1 MGGPSQGPRR
11 SGPRPE
17 DRGALDSKTVPGGA
31 LSQDTLLPTCEGGGP
46 WPLTTRNPMFPGPR
60 LRAVP
65 LAQPGLSGHLP
76 SGQHLPG
83 RRHPEP
89 WPTDPQPTHRGRAMQ
104 ACPQPGLGGLF
115 SNLTAAPAPPQPPA
129 CPREVKTPR
138 LSLRKPC
145 VLDCGERGAADEK
158 EWVEGKG
165 LRKEGAGGLSCPGSP
180 LFRSAS
186 CLSPRALC

>member
-46 WPLTTRNPMFPGPR
+46 QPLTTRNPRFPGPR

-65 LAQPGLSGHLP
+65 LAQPGFSGHLP

-83 RRHPEP
+83 RQHPEP
-89 WPTDPQPTHRGRAMQ
+89 WPTDPQPTHRGLASDAGLSPARHAWPGRALQ
-104 ACPQPGLGGLF
+104 QPHSCTGPTPATCLSRGGED
-115 SNLTAAPAPPQPPA
+115 APFQLAEALCSPT
-129 CPREVKTPR
+129 V
-138 LSLRKPC
+138 
-145 VLDCGERGAADEK
+145 G
-158 EWVEGKG
+158 
-165 LRKEGAGGLSCPGSP
+165 KEGLQMR
-180 LFRSAS
+180 RSG
-186 CLSPRALC
+186 